1 MYIKNISAVLLS
13 GLLLSG
19 MSAQALTP
27 QMTNNII
34 LSAGFASVKGA
45 LEANNVP
52 TTPPVQ
58 DMQSVTFN
66 SLENKI
72 RTYNQSIK
80 SFEKTLAS
88 INSTDV
94 SLQFFQQKL
103 QYDQQND
110 VLKKQADAY
119 TASANQLR
127 SAAAAEDIDEATKN
141 ALIAQSEAMS
151 MLAAQAQ
158 ATITMNNAIVAGLDD
173 AEEDAQH
180 QLDDTYAST
189 KKQLSNA
196 ADQIVIGAQTQYIT
210 LVTIDNNIAA
220 LERSIAA
227 IDRTIPVMQTQLE
240 IGIASELD
248 LKTLQ
253 NQRDTAQSS
262 LESIITQKES
272 LQNSLSVMLG
282 NDASTTVTVEDLPD
296 ISYDMKKINYAND
309 LESAMKNSY
318 TIWEKQ
324 DALRKASNDYEDDV
338 TSTLDAY
345 DAAKLDLEAAKV
357 QTENGFKALY
367 QTLLEKQRLLEQAK
381 ENLTLAEQNF
391 EVSKVKYSIGN
402 ISKLEYENE
411 KDTLENA
418 KDAIKTAEVE
428 LFTAYNNYQWGIK
441 GVI

>member
-1 MYIKNISAVLLS
+1 MYIKNISAILLS

-19 MSAQALTP
+19 MSANALTP

-34 LSAGFASVKGA
+34 LSSGFYSIKGV

-58 DMQSVTFN
+58 DSQSVTFN

-94 SLQFFQQKL
+94 SLQFDKQRFQYSEQNQALQK
-103 QYDQQND
+103 QVDAY
-110 VLKKQADAY
+110 KQAI
-119 TASANQLR
+119 NQLQQAIP
-127 SAAAAEDIDEATKN
+127 SADEATKS
-141 ALIAQSEAMS
+141 ALTAQISAITI
-151 MLAAQAQ
+151 LQKQAEG
-158 ATITMNNAIVAGLDD
+158 TITANNAIVAGLND
-173 AEEDAQH
+173 AEEDAENE
-180 QLDDTYAST
+180 LAETYTST
-189 KKQLSNA
+189 KKQLDNA
-196 ADQIVIGAQTQYIT
+196 ADQIVMGAQTQYIT
-210 LVTIDNNIAA
+210 LVTIDNNITA
-220 LERSIAA
+220 LERSISA
-227 IDRTIPVMQTQLE
+227 IDRTTPVMEKQLE
-240 IGIASELD
+240 IGMVSELD

-262 LESIITQKES
+262 LESIINQKET

-282 NDASTTVTVEDLPD
+282 NDANTTVTVEGLPD
-296 ISYDMKKINYAND
+296 ISYDIKKINYTQD
-309 LESAMKNSY
+309 LKSAMKNSY
-318 TIWEKQ
+318 TIWQKQ

-357 QTENGFKALY
+357 QTENSFKALY
-367 QTLLEKQRLLEQAK
+367 ETLLEKQRLLEQAN

-391 EVSKVKYSIGN
+391 KVSEVKYNIGN
-402 ISKLEYENE
+402 ISKLEYENA
-411 KDTLENA
+411 KDTLESS

>member
-1 MYIKNISAVLLS
+1 MYIKNISAILLS

-19 MSAQALTP
+19 MSANALTP

-34 LSAGFASVKGA
+34 LSSGFYSIKGV

-58 DMQSVTFN
+58 DSQSVTFN

-94 SLQFFQQKL
+94 SLQFSAQRFQ
-103 QYDQQND
+103 YSQQNQALQKQVD
-110 VLKKQADAY
+110 AYKQAI
-119 TASANQLR
+119 NQLQQAIP
-127 SAAAAEDIDEATKN
+127 SADEATKS
-141 ALIAQSEAMS
+141 ALTAQISAITI
-151 MLAAQAQ
+151 LQKQAEG
-158 ATITMNNAIVAGLDD
+158 TITANNAIVAGLND
-173 AEEDAQH
+173 AEEDAENE
-180 QLDDTYAST
+180 LAETYTST
-189 KKQLSNA
+189 KKQLDNA
-196 ADQIVIGAQTQYIT
+196 ADQIVMGAQTQYIT
-210 LVTIDNNIAA
+210 LVTIDNNITA
-220 LERSIAA
+220 LERSISA
-227 IDRTIPVMQTQLE
+227 IDRTTPVMEKQLE
-240 IGIASELD
+240 IGMVSELD

-262 LESIITQKES
+262 LESIINQKET

-282 NDASTTVTVEDLPD
+282 NDANTTVTVEGLPD
-296 ISYDMKKINYAND
+296 ISYDIKKINYTQD

-318 TIWEKQ
+318 TIWQKQ

-357 QTENGFKALY
+357 QTENSFKALY
-367 QTLLEKQRLLEQAK
+367 ETLLEKQRLLEQAN

-391 EVSKVKYSIGN
+391 KVSEVKYNIGN
-402 ISKLEYENE
+402 ISKLEYENA
-411 KDTLENA
+411 KDTLESS

>member
-1 MYIKNISAVLLS
+1 MYIKNISAILLS

-19 MSAQALTP
+19 MSANALTP

-34 LSAGFASVKGA
+34 LSSGFYSIKGV

-58 DMQSVTFN
+58 DSQSVTFN

-94 SLQFFQQKL
+94 SLQFDKQRFQYSEQNQALQK
-103 QYDQQND
+103 QVDAY
-110 VLKKQADAY
+110 KQAI
-119 TASANQLR
+119 NQLQQAIP
-127 SAAAAEDIDEATKN
+127 SADEATKS
-141 ALIAQSEAMS
+141 ALTAQIGAMTI
-151 MLAAQAQ
+151 LQKQAEG
-158 ATITMNNAIVAGLDD
+158 TITANNAIVAGLND
-173 AEEDAQH
+173 AEEDAENE
-180 QLDDTYAST
+180 LAETYTST
-189 KKQLSNA
+189 KKQLDNA
-196 ADQIVIGAQTQYIT
+196 ADQIVMGAQTQYIT
-210 LVTIDNNIAA
+210 LVTIDNNITA
-220 LERSIAA
+220 LERSISA
-227 IDRTIPVMQTQLE
+227 IDRTTPVMEKQLE
-240 IGIASELD
+240 IGMVSELD

-262 LESIITQKES
+262 LESIINQKET

-282 NDASTTVTVEDLPD
+282 NDANTTVTVEGLPD
-296 ISYDMKKINYAND
+296 ISYDIKKINYTQD

-318 TIWEKQ
+318 TIWQKQ
-324 DALRKASNDYEDDV
+324 DALKKASNDYEDDV

-357 QTENGFKALY
+357 QTENSFKALY
-367 QTLLEKQRLLEQAK
+367 ETLLEKQRLLEQAN

-391 EVSKVKYSIGN
+391 KVSEVKYNIGN
-402 ISKLEYENE
+402 ISKLEYENA
-411 KDTLENA
+411 KDTLESS

>member
-1 MYIKNISAVLLS
+1 MYIKNISAILLS

-19 MSAQALTP
+19 MSANALTP

-34 LSAGFASVKGA
+34 LSSGFYSIKGV

-58 DMQSVTFN
+58 DSQSVTFN

-94 SLQFFQQKL
+94 SLQFDKQRFQYSEQNQALQK
-103 QYDQQND
+103 QVDAY
-110 VLKKQADAY
+110 KQAI
-119 TASANQLR
+119 NQLQQAIP
-127 SAAAAEDIDEATKN
+127 SADEATKS
-141 ALIAQSEAMS
+141 ALTAQIGAMTI
-151 MLAAQAQ
+151 LQKQAEG
-158 ATITMNNAIVAGLDD
+158 TITANNAIVAGLDD
-173 AEEDAQH
+173 AEEDAEN
-180 QLDDTYAST
+180 QLAETYTST
-189 KKQLSNA
+189 KKQLDSA
-196 ADQIVIGAQTQYIT
+196 ADQIVIGAETQYIT
-210 LVTIDNNIAA
+210 LVTIDNNITA
-220 LERSIAA
+220 LERSISA
-227 IDRTIPVMQTQLE
+227 IDRTTPVMEKQLE
-240 IGIASELD
+240 IGMVSELD

-262 LESIITQKES
+262 LESIINQKET

-282 NDASTTVTVEDLPD
+282 NDANTTVTVEGLPD
-296 ISYDMKKINYAND
+296 ISYDIKKINYTQD

-318 TIWEKQ
+318 TIWQKQ

-357 QTENGFKALY
+357 QTENSFKALY
-367 QTLLEKQRLLEQAK
+367 ETLLEKQRLLEQAN

-391 EVSKVKYSIGN
+391 KVSEVKYNIGN
-402 ISKLEYENE
+402 ISKLEYENA
-411 KDTLENA
+411 KDTLESS

>member
-1 MYIKNISAVLLS
+1 MYIKNISAILLS

-19 MSAQALTP
+19 MSANALTP

-34 LSAGFASVKGA
+34 LSSGFYSIKGV

-58 DMQSVTFN
+58 DSQSVTFN

-94 SLQFFQQKL
+94 SLQFDKQRFQYSEQNQALQK
-103 QYDQQND
+103 QVDAY
-110 VLKKQADAY
+110 KQAI
-119 TASANQLR
+119 NQLQQAIP
-127 SAAAAEDIDEATKN
+127 SADEATKS
-141 ALIAQSEAMS
+141 ALTAQIGAMTI
-151 MLAAQAQ
+151 LQKQAEG
-158 ATITMNNAIVAGLDD
+158 TITANNAIVAGLND
-173 AEEDAQH
+173 AEEDAENE
-180 QLDDTYAST
+180 LAETYTST
-189 KKQLSNA
+189 KKQLDNA
-196 ADQIVIGAQTQYIT
+196 ADQIVMGAQTQYIT
-210 LVTIDNNIAA
+210 LVTIDNNITA
-220 LERSIAA
+220 LERSISA
-227 IDRTIPVMQTQLE
+227 IDRTIPVMEKQLE
-240 IGIASELD
+240 IGMVSELD

-262 LESIITQKES
+262 LESIINQKET

-282 NDASTTVTVEDLPD
+282 NDANTTVTVEGLPD
-296 ISYDMKKINYAND
+296 ISYDIKKINYTQD

-318 TIWEKQ
+318 TIWQKQ

-357 QTENGFKALY
+357 QTENSFKALY
-367 QTLLEKQRLLEQAK
+367 ETLLEKQRLLEQAN

-391 EVSKVKYSIGN
+391 KVSEVKYNIGN
-402 ISKLEYENE
+402 ISKLEYENA
-411 KDTLENA
+411 KDTLESS

-441 GVI
+441 VVI

>member
-1 MYIKNISAVLLS
+1 MYIKNISAILLS

-19 MSAQALTP
+19 MSANALTP

-34 LSAGFASVKGA
+34 LSSGFYSIKGV

-58 DMQSVTFN
+58 DSQSVTFN

-94 SLQFFQQKL
+94 SLQFDKQRFQYSEQNQALQK
-103 QYDQQND
+103 QVDAY
-110 VLKKQADAY
+110 KQAI
-119 TASANQLR
+119 NQLQQAIP
-127 SAAAAEDIDEATKN
+127 SADEATKS
-141 ALIAQSEAMS
+141 ALTAQISAITI
-151 MLAAQAQ
+151 LQKQAEG
-158 ATITMNNAIVAGLDD
+158 TITANNAIVAGLND
-173 AEEDAQH
+173 AEEDAENE
-180 QLDDTYAST
+180 LAETYTST
-189 KKQLSNA
+189 KKQLDNA
-196 ADQIVIGAQTQYIT
+196 ADQIVMGAQTQYIT
-210 LVTIDNNIAA
+210 LVTIDNNITA
-220 LERSIAA
+220 LERSISA
-227 IDRTIPVMQTQLE
+227 IDRTTPVMEKQLE
-240 IGIASELD
+240 IGMVSELD

-262 LESIITQKES
+262 LESIINQKET

-282 NDASTTVTVEDLPD
+282 NDANTTVTVEGLPD
-296 ISYDMKKINYAND
+296 ISYDIKKINYTQD

-318 TIWEKQ
+318 TIWQKQ

-357 QTENGFKALY
+357 QTENSFKALY
-367 QTLLEKQRLLEQAK
+367 ETLLEKQRLLEQAN

-391 EVSKVKYSIGN
+391 KVSEVKYNIGN
-402 ISKLEYENE
+402 ISKLEYENA
-411 KDTLENA
+411 KDTLESS

>member
-1 MYIKNISAVLLS
+1 MYIKNISAILLS

-19 MSAQALTP
+19 MSANALTP

-34 LSAGFASVKGA
+34 LSSGFYSIKGV

-58 DMQSVTFN
+58 DSQSVTFN

-94 SLQFFQQKL
+94 SLQFDKQRFQYSEQNQALQK
-103 QYDQQND
+103 QVDAY
-110 VLKKQADAY
+110 KQAI
-119 TASANQLR
+119 NQLQQAIP
-127 SAAAAEDIDEATKN
+127 SADEATKS
-141 ALIAQSEAMS
+141 ALTAQIGAMTI
-151 MLAAQAQ
+151 LQKQAEG
-158 ATITMNNAIVAGLDD
+158 TITANNAIVAGLND
-173 AEEDAQH
+173 AEEDAENE
-180 QLDDTYAST
+180 LAETYTST
-189 KKQLSNA
+189 KKQLDNA
-196 ADQIVIGAQTQYIT
+196 ADQIVMGAQTQYIT
-210 LVTIDNNIAA
+210 LVTIDNNITA
-220 LERSIAA
+220 LERSISA
-227 IDRTIPVMQTQLE
+227 IDRTTPVMEKQLE
-240 IGIASELD
+240 IGMVSELD

-262 LESIITQKES
+262 LESIINQKET

-282 NDASTTVTVEDLPD
+282 NDANTTVTVEGLPD
-296 ISYDMKKINYAND
+296 ISYDIKKINYTQD

-318 TIWEKQ
+318 TIWQKQ

-357 QTENGFKALY
+357 QTENSFKALY
-367 QTLLEKQRLLEQAK
+367 ETLLEKQRLLEQAN

-391 EVSKVKYSIGN
+391 KVSKVKYNIGN
-402 ISKLEYENE
+402 ISKLEYENA
-411 KDTLENA
+411 KDTLESS

>member
-1 MYIKNISAVLLS
+1 MYIKNISAILLS

-19 MSAQALTP
+19 MSANALTP

-34 LSAGFASVKGA
+34 LSSGFYSIKGV

-58 DMQSVTFN
+58 DSQSVTFN

-94 SLQFFQQKL
+94 SLQFDKQRFQYSEQNQALQK
-103 QYDQQND
+103 QVDAY
-110 VLKKQADAY
+110 KQAI
-119 TASANQLR
+119 NQLQQAIP
-127 SAAAAEDIDEATKN
+127 SADEATKS
-141 ALIAQSEAMS
+141 ALTAQIGAMTI
-151 MLAAQAQ
+151 LQKQAEG
-158 ATITMNNAIVAGLDD
+158 TITANNAIVAGLND
-173 AEEDAQH
+173 AEEDAENE
-180 QLDDTYAST
+180 LAETYTST
-189 KKQLSNA
+189 KKQLDNA
-196 ADQIVIGAQTQYIT
+196 ADQIVMGAQTQYIT
-210 LVTIDNNIAA
+210 LVTIDNNITA
-220 LERSIAA
+220 LERSISA
-227 IDRTIPVMQTQLE
+227 IDRTIPVMEKQLE
-240 IGIASELD
+240 IGMVSELD

-262 LESIITQKES
+262 LESIINQKET

-282 NDASTTVTVEDLPD
+282 NDANTTVTVEGLPD
-296 ISYDMKKINYAND
+296 ISYDIKKINYTQD

-318 TIWEKQ
+318 TIWQKQ

-357 QTENGFKALY
+357 QTENSFKALY
-367 QTLLEKQRLLEQAK
+367 ETLLEKQRLLEQAN

-391 EVSKVKYSIGN
+391 KVSKVKYNIGN
-402 ISKLEYENE
+402 ISKLEYENA
-411 KDTLENA
+411 KDTLESS

>member
-1 MYIKNISAVLLS
+1 MYIKNISAILLS

-19 MSAQALTP
+19 MSANALTP

-34 LSAGFASVKGA
+34 LSSGFYSIKGV

-58 DMQSVTFN
+58 DSQSVTFN

-94 SLQFFQQKL
+94 SLQFDKQRFQYSEQNQALQK
-103 QYDQQND
+103 QVDAY
-110 VLKKQADAY
+110 KQAI
-119 TASANQLR
+119 NQLQQAIP
-127 SAAAAEDIDEATKN
+127 SADEATKS
-141 ALIAQSEAMS
+141 ALTAQIGAMTI
-151 MLAAQAQ
+151 LQKQAEG
-158 ATITMNNAIVAGLDD
+158 TITANNAIVAGLND
-173 AEEDAQH
+173 AEEDAENE
-180 QLDDTYAST
+180 LAETYTST
-189 KKQLSNA
+189 KKQLDNA
-196 ADQIVIGAQTQYIT
+196 ADQIVIGAETQYIT
-210 LVTIDNNIAA
+210 LVTIDNNITA
-220 LERSIAA
+220 LERSISA
-227 IDRTIPVMQTQLE
+227 IDRTTPVMEKQLE
-240 IGIASELD
+240 IGMVSELD

-262 LESIITQKES
+262 LESIINQKET

-282 NDASTTVTVEDLPD
+282 NDANTTLTVEGLPD
-296 ISYDMKKINYAND
+296 ISYDIKKINYTQD

-318 TIWEKQ
+318 TIWQKQ

-357 QTENGFKALY
+357 QTENSFKALY
-367 QTLLEKQRLLEQAK
+367 ETLLEKQRLLEQAN

-391 EVSKVKYSIGN
+391 KVSEVKYNIGN
-402 ISKLEYENE
+402 ISKLEYENA
-411 KDTLENA
+411 KDTLESS